1 MGQTTSRFV
10 KPGAGALAIAIAL
23 GGAYEGTRLV
33 AYHDPGNGTPTICT
47 GETHGVFMGMTKT
60 LAECN
65 AMFSGSMGQRVDF
78 VRPRLKQKQPET
90 RIAALADF
98 AYNEGE
104 GTLLNSTAWREIN
117 VGNIV
122 QGCNALMNYTT
133 AAKKHLAGL
142 KDRRCEERVLC
153 LIGTDATVPL
163 DSCKAGLSGTSP

>member
-1 MGQTTSRFV
+1 
-10 KPGAGALAIAIAL
+10 LAIAIAL

-33 AYHDPGNGTPTICT
+33 AYHDPGNGTPTICM

-60 LAECN
+60 FDECV

-78 VRPRLKQKQPET
+78 VRSRLRQKQPET

-104 GTLLNSTAWREIN
+104 GTLLKSTAWREIN
-117 VGNIV
+117 LGNITA
-122 QGCNALMNYTT
+122 GCDALMNYTT
-133 AAKKHLAGL
+133 AAQKHLAGL

-153 LIGTDATVPL
+153 LIGTTTYVPM
-163 DSCKAGLSGTSP
+163 STCKAGQSGTVP